1 MVAIHAPKPGSWIL
15 VQLERRLHDR
25 VPSLD
30 SDEILKPSI
39 VLQQAVLF
47 VEPLERSAYS

>member
-1 MVAIHAPKPGSWIL
+1 MVTIHAPKPGAWNL
-15 VQLERRLHDR
+15 VQLDGRLHDR

-39 VLQQAVLF
+39 ALQQAVLF